1 MPGSRSLPA
10 RSEACMSCQLAIT
23 EKPGYLHC
31 IVTGKNTMENVAAYL
46 QELARECEARNCF
59 RVLIEEHLVGRRLET
74 WDVYQLVAEGGARN
88 LGKFQATAYVDVN
101 AEGDLMKFAETVA
114 SNRGLPMMV
123 FATVPEAESWISSKV
138 R

>member
-1 MPGSRSLPA
+1 
-10 RSEACMSCQLAIT
+10 MSYQLAIT

-31 IVTGKNTMENVAAYL
+31 IVTGRNSVENVAAYL

-74 WDVYQLVAEGGARN
+74 WDVYQVVTEGGARN
-88 LGKFQATAYVDVN
+88 LGRFRAVAYVDVN
-101 AEGDLMKFAETVA
+101 ADGDLMKFAETVA
-114 SNRGLPMMV
+114 SNRGLPMTV
-123 FATVPEAESWISSKV
+123 FATVPDAESWISSKV

>member
-1 MPGSRSLPA
+1 MTY
-10 RSEACMSCQLAIT
+10 QLAIT

-59 RVLIEEHLVGRRLET
+59 AVLIEEHLVGRRLET
-74 WDVYQLVAEGGARN
+74 WDVYQLVSEGSARN
-88 LGKFQATAYVDVN
+88 LGKFQAMAYVDVN

>member
-1 MPGSRSLPA
+1 MTYHLTF
-10 RSEACMSCQLAIT
+10 T
-23 EKPGYLHC
+23 EKPGYVHC
-31 IVTGKNTMENVAAYL
+31 IVTGKNTMKNVAAYF

-74 WDVYQLVAEGGARN
+74 WDVYQLVSEGSARN
-88 LGKFQATAYVDVN
+88 FGKFQAMAYVDVN

-114 SNRGLPMMV
+114 SNRGLSMVV

>member
-1 MPGSRSLPA
+1 MTY
-10 RSEACMSCQLAIT
+10 QLTIT

-31 IVTGKNTMENVAAYL
+31 IVTGKNTMENVAAYF

-59 RVLIEEHLVGRRLET
+59 RVLVEEHLVGRRLET
-74 WDVYQLVAEGGARN
+74 WDVYQIVTEGSARS
-88 LGKFQATAYVDVN
+88 LGKFQAVAYVDVN
-101 AEGDLMKFAETVA
+101 AEGELMKFAETVA
-114 SNRGLPMMV
+114 SNRGLPMTV

>member
-1 MPGSRSLPA
+1 
-10 RSEACMSCQLAIT
+10 MSFQLAIT

-74 WDVYQLVAEGGARN
+74 WDVYQVVTEGSARN
-88 LGKFQATAYVDVN
+88 LGSFQAMAYVDVN

-114 SNRGLPMMV
+114 SNRGLPLTV
-123 FATVPEAESWISSKV
+123 FATVPEAESWISSEA

>member
-1 MPGSRSLPA
+1 
-10 RSEACMSCQLAIT
+10 MSYQLTIT
-23 EKPGYLHC
+23 EKHGYLHC
-31 IVTGKNTMENVAAYL
+31 IITGKNTMENVAAYL

-74 WDVYQLVAEGGARN
+74 WDVYQLVSEGGARN
-88 LGKFQATAYVDVN
+88 LGQFQAMAFVDVN

-114 SNRGLPMMV
+114 NNRGLPMTM
-123 FATVPEAESWISSKV
+123 FATVPEAQSWISSKV

>member
-1 MPGSRSLPA
+1 
-10 RSEACMSCQLAIT
+10 MSYELSVI

-31 IVTGKNTMENVAAYL
+31 IVTGRNTAENVAAYL
-46 QELARECEARNCF
+46 QELARECETRNCY

-74 WDVYQLVAEGGARN
+74 WDVYRLISESGARN
-88 LGKFQATAYVDVN
+88 LARFELVAYVDVN

-114 SNRGLPMMV
+114 SNRGLPMTV
-123 FATVPEAESWISSKV
+123 FATVPEAENWLTGKG

>member
-1 MPGSRSLPA
+1 
-10 RSEACMSCQLAIT
+10 MSYQITIT

-31 IVTGKNTMENVAAYL
+31 IITGKNTMENVAAYL
-46 QELARECEARNCF
+46 QELARECAARNCYH
-59 RVLIEEHLVGRRLET
+59 VLIEEHLVGRRLET
-74 WDVYQLVAEGGARN
+74 WDVYQLVTEGSARN
-88 LGKFQATAYVDVN
+88 RGKFQAMAYVDVN

-123 FATVPEAESWISSKV
+123 FATVPEAESWISGKA

>member
-1 MPGSRSLPA
+1 
-10 RSEACMSCQLAIT
+10 MSHELSIT

-31 IVTGKNTMENVAAYL
+31 IVTGRNSAENVAAYL
-46 QELARECEARNCF
+46 QELARECEARGCSC
-59 RVLIEEHLVGRRLET
+59 VLIEEHLVGRRLET
-74 WDVYQLVAEGGARN
+74 WDVYRLVTESSARSFSK
-88 LGKFQATAYVDVN
+88 LQAVAYVDVN

-123 FATVPEAESWISSKV
+123 FATVPEAESWISSKA

>member
-1 MPGSRSLPA
+1 
-10 RSEACMSCQLAIT
+10 MSYQITIT

-31 IVTGKNTMENVAAYL
+31 IITGKNTMENVAAYL
-46 QELARECEARNCF
+46 QELARECEARNCYH
-59 RVLIEEHLVGRRLET
+59 VLIEEHLVGRRLET
-74 WDVYQLVAEGGARN
+74 WDVYQLVTEGSARN
-88 LGKFQATAYVDVN
+88 RGKFQAMAYVDVN

-123 FATVPEAESWISSKV
+123 FATVPEAESWISGKA

>member
-1 MPGSRSLPA
+1 
-10 RSEACMSCQLAIT
+10 MSYELSVI

-31 IVTGKNTMENVAAYL
+31 IVTGRNTAENFAAYL
-46 QELARECEARNCF
+46 QELARECETRNCF

-74 WDVYQLVAEGGARN
+74 WDIYRLISESGARN
-88 LGKFQATAYVDVN
+88 LAGFEAVAYVDVN

-114 SNRGLPMMV
+114 SNRGLPMTV
-123 FATVPEAESWISSKV
+123 FATVPEAENWLTRKG

>member
-1 MPGSRSLPA
+1 
-10 RSEACMSCQLAIT
+10 MSYQLAIT

-31 IVTGKNTMENVAAYL
+31 IVTGRNTMENVAAYL

-74 WDVYQLVAEGGARN
+74 WDVYQLVSEGGTRN
-88 LGKFQATAYVDVN
+88 LGKFQAMAFVDVN

-123 FATVPEAESWISSKV
+123 FATVPEAESWISSKA

>member
-1 MPGSRSLPA
+1 MTY
-10 RSEACMSCQLAIT
+10 QLTIT
-23 EKPGYLHC
+23 QKPGYLHC
-31 IVTGKNTMENVAAYL
+31 IVTGKNTMENVTAYL

-74 WDVYQLVAEGGARN
+74 WDVYQLVTEGSARN
-88 LGKFQATAYVDVN
+88 LGKLHAMAYVDVN

-114 SNRGLPMMV
+114 SNRGLPMTV
-123 FATVPEAESWISSKV
+123 FATVPEAENWLTRKG